1 MGYLSDRAV
10 NKGRQPEI
18 DCLKAFCIFFMVF
31 LHAFEECAEAPGAVY
46 HIITLIECLTGA
58 GTFMLCMGIG
68 ARYSR
73 HQAPMDYLKR
83 GFELLTVGQALYLAR
98 DSVPNLIAWW
108 CKGDSIFLSGS
119 LLVIQTD
126 IMTFAGLAFMLL
138 ALFKKLKVPDA
149 AIVVIGVGMNA
160 FAFVLSRFFRT
171 TGSYLADQLLG
182 YFVVT
187 DAESYFALCCYFV
200 FVAVGY
206 ALGGIYPKIKDKD
219 ALSSRVLMICGPIA
233 AGYYLL
239 RAFVPIPQLP
249 EFDSAEMYMMKPI
262 TDALANVLMSL
273 ALLALF
279 HKLLRHKDA
288 PKLVNHLSGHINQY
302 YCMSYVLLTPVA
314 TLLLAT
320 REELLPGELLPLLYG
335 LAVLAV
341 CYLYISWVDRR
352 GLPGSI
358 TKLEGGWRVVAFA
371 AVWVLTVVI
380 VAFVYPRITEYA
392 TIWNDYLWG

>member
-1 MGYLSDRAV
+1 MQYLADRAV

-18 DCLKAFCIFFMVF
+18 DCLKAFCIFFMIF
-31 LHAFEECAEAPGAVY
+31 LHAFEELAEEATAVY
-46 HIITLIECLTGA
+46 HFITIVECLTGA
-58 GTFMLCMGIG
+58 GAFMLCMGIG
-68 ARYSR
+68 TRYSR
-73 HQAPMDYLKR
+73 KQAPMDYLRR
-83 GFELLTVGQALYLAR
+83 GFELLTVGQALNLAR
-98 DSVPNLIAWW
+98 DAVPNLIAWW
-108 CKGDSIFLSGS
+108 IKGDSIFLSGS

-302 YCMSYVLLTPVA
+302 YCYSYVLLTPTSV
-314 TLLLAT
+314 LLLAT
-320 REELLPGELLPLLYG
+320 RGELLPGTLLPLMGG
-335 LAVLAV
+335 LVTLAV
-341 CYLYISWVDRR
+341 CYLVIEWQDRK
-352 GLPGSI
+352 GLPNSI
-358 TKLEGGWRVVAFA
+358 TKLKMPWKAVAFA
-371 AVWVLTVVI
+371 VVWIATIAVF
-380 VAFVYPRITEYA
+380 AYAYPRITEYA
-392 TIWNDYLWG
+392 TIWNDYLGI